1 MLVAC
6 QLAGL
11 SALGAHYAGVKWR
24 ATRDKRLRPS
34 FRGSAARDRE
44 GGLKGRGGHAAGL
57 GGSRAGCAARPL
69 RWCKKEGNGRLRR
82 VGMGFLRSERALMP
96 RGQCTIPHFE
106 HFAVAQRRDKG
117 GTRPAPAI
125 SRQKPDNTRH
135 SWEDALHD
143 RRPKPPFRK
152 GPPSLGRG
160 QRGSRILRPRPD
172 LGRGVD
178 ASPSFKQQLPLRADL
193 PSRPSPQCPACHPAR
208 AAEVSAPRAFKPEV
222 ERRQWD
228 DHGSIPAADSAR
240 HS

>member
-96 RGQCTIPHFE
+96 RGQCTIPHSSILQWRNAEIREARDPRLLFHAKNLIIRAIHGKTRSTIGVRSPRSAKAHQALGE
-106 HFAVAQRRDKG
+106 GSAVRVFCGQ
-117 GTRPAPAI
+117 
-125 SRQKPDNTRH
+125 
-135 SWEDALHD
+135 
-143 RRPKPPFRK
+143 
-152 GPPSLGRG
+152 GP
-160 QRGSRILRPRPD
+160 I
-172 LGRGVD
+172 
-178 ASPSFKQQLPLRADL
+178 
-193 PSRPSPQCPACHPAR
+193 
-208 AAEVSAPRAFKPEV
+208 
-222 ERRQWD
+222 
-228 DHGSIPAADSAR
+228 
-240 HS
+240 

>member
-1 MLVAC
+1 LSTGRSIRAWRTLCGRQMARNAGQTLAPLVP
-6 QLAGL
+6 
-11 SALGAHYAGVKWR
+11 W
-24 ATRDKRLRPS
+24 
-34 FRGSAARDRE
+34 
-44 GGLKGRGGHAAGL
+44 L
-57 GGSRAGCAARPL
+57 GGPRSR
-69 RWCKKEGNGRLRR
+69 GRSKGPWRSRRR
-82 VGMGFLRSERALMP
+82 VGRIAGGVCRPPPPVVQERRERAAKARRNGVFAL
-96 RGQCTIPHFE
+96 RARPHATGTMHDTPFE